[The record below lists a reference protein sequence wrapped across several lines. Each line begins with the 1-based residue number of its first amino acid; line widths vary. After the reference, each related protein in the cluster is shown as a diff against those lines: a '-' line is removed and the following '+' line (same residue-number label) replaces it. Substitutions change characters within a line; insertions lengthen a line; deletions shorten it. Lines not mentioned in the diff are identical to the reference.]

1 MSLQGPSSLSDST
14 ARRAAEALVE
24 VAIWRRRLRADVD
37 GHEGSITDE
46 TRRTLTDLVLRDPG
60 MAAFLFTDEAW
71 ERH

>member
-1 MSLQGPSSLSDST
+1 MSDST

-24 VAIWRRRLRADVD
+24 VAIWRRRLRADVV
-37 GHEGSITDE
+37 GYEGSISDE
-46 TRRTLTDLVLRDPG
+46 TRASLTDLVLRDPG